1 MPKWNGQSPFVSRF
15 LVFKYLLYGM
25 WPPFPRTSKAD
36 GWVLNVKCTHLAHML
51 EHVAPSWL
59 SGKADKSSGSES
71 REASLEAV

>member
-1 MPKWNGQSPFVSRF
+1 MECDLHS
-15 LVFKYLLYGM
+15 LELL
-25 WPPFPRTSKAD
+25 PRTSKAD